1 MRVEAS
7 CTDHSAS
14 TRRNWGYHSSHLLLV
29 RFHRTR
35 VSLVGCRSMA
45 RLKIKEAS
53 SKLNSMS
60 QVSSRVALAEAMATS
75 LPAPTS
81 SNPQLCN
88 TKRHS
93 SRTRMKTRLSR
104 TTILQTKT
112 NFSHHFTSNRSLGMN
127 RNERIVVDLE
137 AV

>member
-1 MRVEAS
+1 MRAEAL

-14 TRRNWGYHSSHLLLV
+14 TRRNLGYHSSHLLLA

-35 VSLVGCRSMA
+35 VSLVGCKSM
-45 RLKIKEAS
+45 RRFKIKEAS

-60 QVSSRVALAEAMATS
+60 QASSRVALAEAMATS

-93 SRTRMKTRLSR
+93 SRTRMKIRLSR

-112 NFSHHFTSNRSLGMN
+112 NFLHHFTSNRSLEMSH
-127 RNERIVVDLE
+127 NEQIVVDLE